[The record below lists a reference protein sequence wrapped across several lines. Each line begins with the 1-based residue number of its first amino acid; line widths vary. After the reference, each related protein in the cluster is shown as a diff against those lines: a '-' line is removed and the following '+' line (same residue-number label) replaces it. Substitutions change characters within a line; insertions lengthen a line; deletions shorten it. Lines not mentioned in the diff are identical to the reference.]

1 MSLLKSNNIT
11 SICVFISKNVLAKS
25 SELMHRKE
33 FKEFNINLSLK
44 TSLSEEKRKIL
55 KRALNVTLKIINILI
70 NVIENLAQKIIVVHF
85 EADAQIRF
93 LYKRKQIDFTISED
107 SDLSPFG
114 VKKIAFKLD
123 QFGNMDFLDLTEEN
137 FTNNIKRIENND
149 NILSNEKEI

>member
-85 EADAQIRF
+85 EADA
-93 LYKRKQIDFTISED
+93 LKLDFYIKENK
-107 SDLSPFG
+107 L
-114 VKKIAFKLD
+114 IKLD
-123 QFGNMDFLDLTEEN
+123 QFDNMDFLDLTEEN
-137 FTNNIKRIENND
+137 FSNNIKRIENND